1 MYARRRIIKFL
12 KHDINMLT
20 TLLIYKRCFLKNILT
35 YLENSSIRHPNK
47 TAIAFRDELY
57 TFSELMI
64 MAKKIGARIR
74 EFQITNQPV
83 GVFATQSIRTAAFFL
98 GVLYSG
104 NFYVPLD
111 PDMPKEKLQAIFDD
125 ACFKVILGEATAK
138 PLVDMLDYGGALLD
152 DQDLPEKLSPFPSV
166 GDTDPLYMVYTSG
179 STGKPKGVLKSH
191 RAEICYLEAY
201 CETFAFTGDEVIGNQ
216 TPFFFDASAKDFYM
230 MLKMGCTLEI
240 LPSTLFT
247 LPPELMDYLN
257 DRKITFASW
266 VPTAL
271 SLVAQL
277 NPFSMVKPETLKRLF
292 FVGEVMPMKHLN
304 IWREAL
310 PEIQYVNLYGQSE
323 IAGICCYY
331 EVKGEFDNSSV
342 LPIGLP
348 LKNCRIY
355 LLDQGKIVT
364 EPNHIGEMYIVSE
377 ALATE
382 YYRDSEKTGKSFI
395 TMDFGT
401 GPERCFKTG
410 DLAQYDMDGNLLFAS
425 RKDFQIK
432 HMGHRIEL
440 GEIEAVADAHP
451 EIARCC
457 CLYQAEKRKIIL
469 FCQLNAGVKKAGRE
483 IQSELRPKLSS
494 YMLPGKVIVMERLPM
509 SANGKIDRQA
519 LKAQL

>member
-216 TPFFFDASAKDFYM
+216 TPFFF
-230 MLKMGCTLEI
+230 
-240 LPSTLFT
+240 
-247 LPPELMDYLN
+247 
-257 DRKITFASW
+257 
-266 VPTAL
+266 
-271 SLVAQL
+271 
-277 NPFSMVKPETLKRLF
+277 
-292 FVGEVMPMKHLN
+292 
-304 IWREAL
+304 
-310 PEIQYVNLYGQSE
+310 
-323 IAGICCYY
+323 
-331 EVKGEFDNSSV
+331 
-342 LPIGLP
+342 
-348 LKNCRIY
+348 
-355 LLDQGKIVT
+355 
-364 EPNHIGEMYIVSE
+364 
-377 ALATE
+377 
-382 YYRDSEKTGKSFI
+382 
-395 TMDFGT
+395 
-401 GPERCFKTG
+401 
-410 DLAQYDMDGNLLFAS
+410 
-425 RKDFQIK
+425 
-432 HMGHRIEL
+432 
-440 GEIEAVADAHP
+440 
-451 EIARCC
+451 
-457 CLYQAEKRKIIL
+457 
-469 FCQLNAGVKKAGRE
+469 
-483 IQSELRPKLSS
+483 
-494 YMLPGKVIVMERLPM
+494 
-509 SANGKIDRQA
+509 
-519 LKAQL
+519 